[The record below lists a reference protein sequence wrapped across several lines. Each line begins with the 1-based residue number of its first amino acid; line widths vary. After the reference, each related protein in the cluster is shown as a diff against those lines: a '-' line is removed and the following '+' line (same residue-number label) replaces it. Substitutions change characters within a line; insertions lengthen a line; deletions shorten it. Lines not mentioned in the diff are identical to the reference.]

1 MSDFGYRC
9 EHCDGKVRPKRVKRE
24 AFKHKLRFVILEDV
38 TIGVCDS
45 CGSRFYSADSLK
57 RVQEVATGAVAPERF
72 DEIPVAHAR

>member
-9 EHCDGKVRPKRVKRE
+9 EYGDGTVRPKRVKRE

-45 CGSRFYSADSLK
+45 CGSRFYSAGSLK
-57 RVQEVATGAVAPERF
+57 RVQEVAIGAVAPERF